1 MKTWAGVVAVVL
13 AAVIVSP
20 GFAAEKETG
29 GAGTARHEE
38 KVANIRKL
46 LHVMSGK
53 QMKDMMDKML
63 QSSFRAVEA
72 QMPRDAKEDP
82 DAKQVLQEFMK
93 SASLTE
99 KDLEEMM
106 DLMIPYY
113 DKYLDDA
120 DIGALVQ
127 FYESPAGKKFV
138 RVMPEMMVEMMP
150 AIMAWQMEKLK
161 TPMEALRKRLEGI
174 EEKRKKEKP
183 AAGPQ
188 G

>member
-1 MKTWAGVVAVVL
+1 MRKWAGVLAVVL

-20 GFAAEKETG
+20 GFAAEKETDG
-29 GAGTARHEE
+29 SATARHDE
-38 KVANIRKL
+38 KTRNIRKL

-82 DAKQVLQEFMK
+82 EARQVLQEFVK

-106 DLMIPYY
+106 DLMVPYY

-127 FYESPAGKKFV
+127 FYESPAGRKFV

-150 AIMAWQMEKLK
+150 GIMTWQMEKLK
-161 TPMEALRKRLEGI
+161 APADALRKRLEAI
-174 EEKRKKEKP
+174 EEKRKKER
-183 AAGPQ
+183 AGAGPQ